1 MAYDLILKG
10 KQVAIVEALNDLV
23 CTPHVCL
30 ANTSFLR
37 EMMAYKNVDVH
48 LETKVKE
55 IGKDYVLV
63 TNKDGSESK
72 IMCDTTIISIGYT
85 PTPIAEPSKHVH
97 IVGDALKVGNLR
109 TVIWRAR
116 DVAMKI

>member
-10 KQVAIVEALNDLV
+10 KQVSIIEALNDLV

-37 EMMAYKNVDVH
+37 EMMEYKKADVR

-55 IGKDYVLV
+55 IGKDYVIV
-63 TNKDGSESK
+63 VDKDGKEDK
-72 IMCDTTIISIGYT
+72 IMCDSTIISIGYT
-85 PTPIAEPSKHVH
+85 PTPIAEASSHVH

-109 TVIWRAR
+109 TVIWRAW
-116 DVAMKI
+116 DVSMKI